1 MHEIIYFNIVNELM
15 IDVLDKLQIP
25 VIYINQFI
33 WVLKFADNTFDMI
46 VDQFK

>member
-25 VIYINQFI
+25 VIYINQFE
-33 WVLKFADNTFDMI
+33 F
-46 VDQFK
+46 